1 MSSYRLLRL
10 SSLLALLSMSACG
23 GDGATSP
30 TATPSAA
37 PPPVQRLLAV
47 SHDFI
52 ESFTVDPGDGRL
64 VAAPR
69 LTPVS
74 PSFAAVAT
82 PSGERLYIATL
93 NGLEGFR
100 MDLVRGVLTPLPGSP
115 YAQRVIDLSLAPSG
129 GFVYAITAERSI
141 VAMRVETSGALVN
154 VGATAGPQ
162 FQGAVDVEPSGHYA
176 YGFAGQM
183 LTGYRVEASGLL
195 TALPGSPY
203 PLPSSAPNPG
213 GLCPGRLGPFFYTLS
228 QGAGFG
234 RPGGLQVY
242 RFDPITGIPELAARY
257 GAPEAW
263 IPSALDISPSGSTL
277 YVSYRPQ
284 LVTDPAPVF
293 VQAFAVDGSTG
304 LLGATGRLDVGQS
317 IFSLMRASPDGR
329 SLFLTLEPSRFDQP
343 FPPTLVASIR
353 LDAAGQPA
361 AVAGAPQPAGT
372 FPTNLLAFS
381 R

>member
-1 MSSYRLLRL
+1 MRSPRLARL
-10 SSLLALLSMSACG
+10 PSLLALLSMSACG

-30 TATPSAA
+30 TPTPA

-47 SHDFI
+47 SRDFI

-64 VAAPR
+64 MAAPR

-82 PSGERLYIATL
+82 PSGERRYIATL

-100 MDLVRGVLTPLPGSP
+100 MDLVSGVLTPLPGSP

-129 GFVYAITAERSI
+129 GFVYALTSSRSI
-141 VAMRVETSGALVN
+141 VALRVEPSGALVT
-154 VGATAGPQ
+154 VGETAVPE
-162 FQGAVDVEPSGHYA
+162 FQVSVEVEPSGRYA

-183 LTGYRVEASGLL
+183 LTGYRVEASGVL

-203 PLPSSAPNPG
+203 PLVSSAANPG
-213 GLCPGRLGPFFYTLS
+213 GLQPGRVGPFFYTLS
-228 QGAGFG
+228 QGAGFN

-242 RFDPITGIPELAARY
+242 RFDPVSGIPELLAEYR
-257 GAPEAW
+257 APEGK
-263 IPSALDISPSGSTL
+263 IPSALDLSPSGGTL
-277 YVSYRPQ
+277 YVSFRNEF
-284 LVTDPAPVF
+284 VTEEAPVF

-304 LLGATGRLDVGQS
+304 LLGATGRLDVGRS
-317 IFSLMRASPDGR
+317 IFSLMRVSADGR
-329 SLFLTLEPSRFDQP
+329 GLFLTLEPSRFVQP
-343 FPPTLVASIR
+343 FPPTMVAALR
-353 LDAAGQPA
+353 LDPAGQPA
-361 AVAGAPQPAGT
+361 ALAGTPLPAGT
-372 FPTNLLAFS
+372 FPHSLLAFS